1 MSRFKRSEIVGY
13 HSRIYISDGYHLNI
27 VLSFRDVKLVIAF
40 SPSQIGE
47 GEKRIY
53 CFILLALV

>member
-27 VLSFRDVKLVIAF
+27 VLSFRDVKLVLAF

-53 CFILLALV
+53 